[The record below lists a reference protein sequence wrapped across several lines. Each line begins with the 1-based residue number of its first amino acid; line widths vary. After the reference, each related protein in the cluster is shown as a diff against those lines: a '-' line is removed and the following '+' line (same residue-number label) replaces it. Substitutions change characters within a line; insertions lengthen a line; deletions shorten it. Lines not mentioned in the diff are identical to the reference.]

1 MAKFLREFRNGCHFK
16 FLANFQRIGLQALP
30 HSRNK
35 LAYSTVFNLYLM
47 LNLLHQNMV
56 PLPIFYSIVSNDWP
70 IRPQSGHS
78 LPSLLTPS
86 LSPLFQ
92 FLLCHQTRWCKLYG
106 FKVPSFLIIQDNAS
120 ENSEIQTIT
129 IELSNPAAHAE
140 TLLWEW
146 MSMHWNWLI
155 YYPINSNNVAW
166 KGMAD
171 GCGSPRPNI
180 RTNQTASLHNLLP
193 S

>member
-1 MAKFLREFRNGCHFK
+1 MVVTSSFWQISKELDC
-16 FLANFQRIGLQALP
+16 
-30 HSRNK
+30 NK

-92 FLLCHQTRWCKLYG
+92 FLLCHQTRWCKLYE

-120 ENSEIQTIT
+120 ENSQ
-129 IELSNPAAHAE
+129 
-140 TLLWEW
+140 
-146 MSMHWNWLI
+146 
-155 YYPINSNNVAW
+155 NSNYNYWAEQS
-166 KGMAD
+166 
-171 GCGSPRPNI
+171 CCPRGSSFH
-180 RTNQTASLHNLLP
+180 ALKLVNLLP
-193 S
+193 DKLLQCSVEGNGWRLWESQA